1 MTAMKL
7 VYIGI
12 RVTDL
17 KRSIKFYTRAMG
29 LKVSHRGHMHH
40 GGQFVNLVDRVTG
53 QHLELNWYPK
63 RSTFYKP
70 YRNGEELDHIG
81 FQVEDARE
89 IFSAL
94 VSAGARPAVKPF
106 YDGGWWMA
114 FVKDPDGI
122 WIELIS
128 RASRRPEAKNQIWGV
143 KPSG

>member
-1 MTAMKL
+1 MKL
-7 VYIGI
+7 AYIGI
-12 RVTDL
+12 RITNL
-17 KRSIKFYTRAMG
+17 KRSTTFYTRTLG

-40 GGQFVNLVDRVTG
+40 GGQFINLVDKATG

-63 RSTFYKP
+63 RSEYYKS
-70 YRNGEELDHIG
+70 YRNGEELDHLG

-89 IFSAL
+89 SFSEL
-94 VSAGARPAVKPF
+94 VSKGARPAVKPF

-128 RASRRPEAKNQIWGV
+128 RAGRQQGPKIWGV
-143 KPSG
+143 KKKAPHD

>member
-40 GGQFVNLVDRVTG
+40 GGQFVNLVDKVTG
-53 QHLELNWYPK
+53 QHVELNWYPK
-63 RSTFYKP
+63 RSKFYKP
-70 YRNGEELDHIG
+70 YRSGEELDHIG

-89 IFSAL
+89 SFSEL
-94 VSAGARPAVKPF
+94 VSEGARPAVKPF
-106 YDGGWWMA
+106 YDGGWWMG
-114 FVKDPDGI
+114 FVQDPDGI

-128 RASRRPEAKNQIWGV
+128 RASRRPGPKIWGA
-143 KPSG
+143 SRASSS